1 MHARS
6 CSSLVVAIVAL
17 TLGSISAGR
26 ADLGDDCSISA
37 PCCSASAGTAAD
49 PCDLQYDTCTC
60 MYVCG
65 PKKQSCSC
73 TCEKGSRPTIAD
85 PPKKVDP
92 QTNAGVTMSGVAPTL
107 AALASW
113 LQPVLNWWI
122 QVDATKAA
130 NIVPTGSYTGT
141 VEQVLN
147 QIAANSGTT
156 VTINEG
162 TSTIS
167 FH

>member
-1 MHARS
+1 
-6 CSSLVVAIVAL
+6 
-17 TLGSISAGR
+17 
-26 ADLGDDCSISA
+26 
-37 PCCSASAGTAAD
+37 
-49 PCDLQYDTCTC
+49 
-60 MYVCG
+60 
-65 PKKQSCSC
+65 
-73 TCEKGSRPTIAD
+73 
-85 PPKKVDP
+85 VDP